1 MQTTTATNQRGYAF
15 QAPRARSLQ
24 PMEHRLGMPKFV
36 RWLYQTRPALM
47 PTVYVPGPVV
57 AARKV

>member
-1 MQTTTATNQRGYAF
+1 MQTMMESRQRVHAH
-15 QAPRARSLQ
+15 QAPRAHALQ
-24 PMEHRLGMPKFV
+24 PLEHRPEAPKFV
-36 RWLYQTRPALM
+36 RWLYRARPALM